1 MDIMDVIN
9 SLEDMISTGG
19 ASAEEILQ
27 AEAETYEY
35 IKQVMN

>member
-27 AEAETYEY
+27 AEKELGVAFSEE
-35 IKQVMN
+35 